1 MFCIS
6 FVHHH
11 FSLSYWHHWFLS
23 ESYHVCRSTVSL
35 LEFGGETSRNTGVWT
50 DQIVGFNDLLT
61 IAKANHDRF
70 VVWATQQLGAP
81 ALPQTR
87 TSQLWNYRQGANA
100 IRGTVNLICHV
111 WKPEVWFCFRTVNRV
126 VKLNELMVS
135 QILGGRFMQR
145 MTGKNIL

>member
-6 FVHHH
+6 FAHHY
-11 FSLSYWHHWFLS
+11 FSLSYWHHWVLS

-35 LEFGGETSRNTGVWT
+35 LEFGGETTRNTGVWT
-50 DQIVGFNDLLT
+50 DQPVGFNDLLT

-87 TSQLWNYRQGANA
+87 TSQLWNYRQGENA
-100 IRGTVNLICHV
+100 FRGTMNLICYV
-111 WKPEVWFCFRTVNRV
+111 WIQMCDFALWRSTELWNWM
-126 VKLNELMVS
+126 ELMVA
-135 QILGGRFMQR
+135 QIRGGRFMQR